1 MSDVPPARLD
11 LECGNEEPSEAIP
24 IQFNLHSCYY
34 NAFFLLR
41 TLITINGTL
50 AEIKIDPSGT
60 SRIQH
65 SESGIDY
72 PLSNLVPGVA
82 ITLSEKH
89 GVYHI
94 DTFYHEQVALFSVV
108 FRTQSGLRKFLEN
121 KEQVESDLTEVL
133 SIQFNTGPE
142 ASQQTPAQANQSL
155 LSGQDQS
162 GQESQLQVSINA
174 ELFLASPARSSEQE
188 EQPPEVHKVTLA
200 TFEHFIEKWQ
210 QSKLFDFDSS
220 MFSDQVLS
228 QLPSQ
233 QGNTAIRYQITVPR
247 RHTHTLVFLDVY
259 CNYLALS
266 ARHTYHITPNCTA
279 PISTLYTISNS
290 KWVDSIPQ

>member
-1 MSDVPPARLD
+1 MSDVPPATLD

-41 TLITINGTL
+41 TLIAINGTP

-72 PLSNLVPGVA
+72 PLSSLVPGVA
-82 ITLSEKH
+82 ISLSEKH

-108 FRTQSGLRKFLEN
+108 FPSQSGLRKFLEN
-121 KEQVESDLTEVL
+121 KQQVESDLTEVL
-133 SIQFNTGPE
+133 STQFNTGPK
-142 ASQQTPAQANQSL
+142 ASQQTPPQAIESL
-155 LSGQDQS
+155 VSGQDQS
-162 GQESQLQVSINA
+162 GQESQQLQVSINV
-174 ELFLASPARSSEQE
+174 ELFLASPACSSEQE
-188 EQPPEVHKVTLA
+188 EQSPEVHKVTLA

-220 MFSDQVLS
+220 MFSDEVLS
-228 QLPSQ
+228 QNLSQ
-233 QGNTAIRYQITVPR
+233 EGNPKK
-247 RHTHTLVFLDVY
+247 HTCTTKLVFSHFTVTD
-259 CNYLALS
+259 CQTS
-266 ARHTYHITPNCTA
+266 MCTKTPHSHTMHA
-279 PISTLYTISNS
+279 ISIMFSH
-290 KWVDSIPQ
+290 

>member
-34 NAFFLLR
+34 NDFFLLR
-41 TLITINGTL
+41 TPIAINGTP
-50 AEIKIDPSGT
+50 AEVKIDPSGT
-60 SRIQH
+60 SRIRH

-72 PLSNLVPGVA
+72 PLSKLSYGVA
-82 ITLSEKH
+82 PLVRKH

-108 FRTQSGLRKFLEN
+108 FPSQSGLRKFLEN

-133 SIQFNTGPE
+133 STQFNTGLE
-142 ASQQTPAQANQSL
+142 ASQQTAPQAIESL
-155 LSGQDQS
+155 VSGQDQS
-162 GQESQLQVSINA
+162 QQLQVSINA
-174 ELFLASPARSSEQE
+174 ELFLASPACSSEQE

-220 MFSDQVLS
+220 MFSDKVLS
-228 QLPSQ
+228 LNLSQ
-233 QGNTAIRYQITVPR
+233 EGNPKK
-247 RHTHTLVFLDVY
+247 HTCTTKLVFSHFITD
-259 CNYLALS
+259 CQTS
-266 ARHTYHITPNCTA
+266 MCTKTPHSHTMHA
-279 PISTLYTISNS
+279 ISIMFSH
-290 KWVDSIPQ
+290 

>member
-11 LECGNEEPSEAIP
+11 LECGKEEPSEAIP

-41 TLITINGTL
+41 TLIVINGTP

-108 FRTQSGLRKFLEN
+108 FPSQSGLRKFLEN
-121 KEQVESDLTEVL
+121 KQQVESDLTEVL
-133 SIQFNTGPE
+133 STQFKTGPN
-142 ASQQTPAQANQSL
+142 ASQQTPVQANESL
-155 LSGQDQS
+155 VSGQDQS
-162 GQESQLQVSINA
+162 GQESQQLQVSINV
-174 ELFLASPARSSEQE
+174 ELFLASPARSSAQE
-188 EQPPEVHKVTLA
+188 KQPPEVHKITLA
-200 TFEHFIEKWQ
+200 TFEHFIKKWQ

-220 MFSDQVLS
+220 MFSNDVLS
-228 QLPSQ
+228 QNPSQ
-233 QGNTAIRYQITVPR
+233 EGNPIVP
-247 RHTHTLVFLDVY
+247 T
-259 CNYLALS
+259 
-266 ARHTYHITPNCTA
+266 
-279 PISTLYTISNS
+279 
-290 KWVDSIPQ
+290 

>member
-41 TLITINGTL
+41 TLIAINGTP

-108 FRTQSGLRKFLEN
+108 FPSQSGLRKFLEN
-121 KEQVESDLTEVL
+121 KQQVVSDLTEVL
-133 SIQFNTGPE
+133 STQFNTGPE

-155 LSGQDQS
+155 VSGQDQS
-162 GQESQLQVSINA
+162 GQETQLQVSINA

-220 MFSDQVLS
+220 MFSDEVLS
-228 QLPSQ
+228 LNLSQ
-233 QGNTAIRYQITVPR
+233 EGNPKK
-247 RHTHTLVFLDVY
+247 HTCTTKLVFSHFTVTD
-259 CNYLALS
+259 CQTS
-266 ARHTYHITPNCTA
+266 MCTKTPHSHTMHA
-279 PISTLYTISNS
+279 ISNMFS
-290 KWVDSIPQ
+290 H